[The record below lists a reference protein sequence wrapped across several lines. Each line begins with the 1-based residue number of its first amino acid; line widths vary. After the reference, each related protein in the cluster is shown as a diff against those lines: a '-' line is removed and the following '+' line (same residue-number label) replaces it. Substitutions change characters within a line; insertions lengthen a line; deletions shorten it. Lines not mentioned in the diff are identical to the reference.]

1 MSKKKI
7 KGFLFSIACA
17 RSIKQERKCLLRGQS
32 FQVEGGVKKWQKQ
45 SKIQVASGSCIYV
58 DERQRKTCDLN
69 I

>member
-32 FQVEGGVKKWQKQ
+32 FQVEGGGGDEKWQKQ
-45 SKIQVASGSCIYV
+45 SKIQVAAYM
-58 DERQRKTCDLN
+58 
-69 I
+69 

>member
-32 FQVEGGVKKWQKQ
+32 FQVEGGRGEMK
-45 SKIQVASGSCIYV
+45 SGRNSLKY
-58 DERQRKTCDLN
+58 R
-69 I
+69 

>member
-32 FQVEGGVKKWQKQ
+32 FQVEGGGGGGVENGKKKY
-45 SKIQVASGSCIYV
+45 KKQVAAYMYM
-58 DERQRKTCDLN
+58 
-69 I
+69 

>member
-32 FQVEGGVKKWQKQ
+32 FQVEGGGGGDEKWQKQ
-45 SKIQVASGSCIYV
+45 SKIKVAA
-58 DERQRKTCDLN
+58 
-69 I
+69 

>member
-32 FQVEGGVKKWQKQ
+32 FQVEGGGEMK
-45 SKIQVASGSCIYV
+45 SGRSSLKY
-58 DERQRKTCDLN
+58 R
-69 I
+69 